1 MKTVKLFIILLFISL
16 SVSTYS
22 AGVLDGVVSIEDIYK
37 NPEKYKNKE
46 IKIKGTVTKSASLF
60 MRSGFI
66 VKDKTGEIFV
76 VVSGKLPP
84 KIDDVA
90 SLKGS
95 IIIVGSIN
103 DKTLVY
109 FKENKPKEKE

>member
-1 MKTVKLFIILLFISL
+1 MSIFIFL

-22 AGVLDGVVSIEDIYK
+22 AGILDGVVSIEDIYK

-46 IKIKGTVTKSASLF
+46 IKIKGVVKNSASLF
-60 MRSGFI
+60 MQSGFI
-66 VKDKTGEIFV
+66 IKDKTGEIFV

-84 KIDDVA
+84 KFDA
-90 SLKGS
+90 TLKGK

-103 DKTLVY
+103 DKNIVY
-109 FKENKPKEKE
+109 FKENKEKE

>member
-1 MKTVKLFIILLFISL
+1 MKTTKIIIMSIFIFL

-22 AGVLDGVVSIEDIYK
+22 AGILDGVISIEDIYK

-46 IKIKGTVTKSASLF
+46 IKIKGVVKNSASLF
-60 MRSGFI
+60 MQSGFI
-66 VKDKTGEIFV
+66 IKDKTGEIFV

-84 KIDDVA
+84 KFDDVA
-90 SLKGS
+90 TLKGK

-103 DKTLVY
+103 DKNIVY
-109 FKENKPKEKE
+109 FKENKEKE